1 MGNTNI
7 KLDLTLDQANIVM
20 QSLAKQPFE
29 VVADLIMLV
38 RAQATQQMEAA
49 KAGAPTDVTPVE

>member
-7 KLDLTLDQANIVM
+7 KLDLTLDQVNIVM
-20 QSLAKQPFE
+20 QALAKQPFE
-29 VVADLIMLV
+29 VVADLIMNV

-49 KAGAPTDVTPVE
+49 KPSAPVDVPPVE